1 MFIDLWSFCSKI
13 LSESSLP
20 LFGGRGRIKQSL
32 PVALPPP
39 TGYNLELTNIPNIFI
54 IAKI

>member
-20 LFGGRGRIKQSL
+20 VFGGRGRIKQSL